1 MIALDDLDCS
11 IVTLLQ
17 ADARMSSRDMTRRLG
32 DVSDRVVRYR
42 IKRLL
47 DSQVVLLQAMVDP
60 RNVGYPFIADVLIDV
75 EPHRLAEVWA
85 KVAAIESVAS
95 ANSSRSGGQLS
106 IQVNARDEGDLAAFV
121 RNRLPQIDGILCVQ
135 CMAVPLLIKDLAFW
149 KPPAVAAFSSRNY
162 GEAEARST
170 FRSLANEAGRS
181 SSAGPKPEDRE
192 LLDEL
197 DTGVVNLLQE
207 QPLMSSREMSSR
219 LDGVPDRVVRYRVRR
234 LLDRGAM
241 LIQARLNPH
250 KVGYPVVADVFVEV
264 VPWKLVDAGAKLAG
278 MEQVCYVSAARP
290 GRDGRELSIE
300 VNARN
305 DDDLVAFVRHV
316 LPRVDGIVNARTVIV
331 PRLAKDVATWQLPRT
346 V

>member
-17 ADARMSSRDMTRRLG
+17 TDARMSSRDMTRRLG

-47 DSQVVLLQAMVDP
+47 DSHVVLLQAMVDP

-75 EPHRLAEVWA
+75 DPQRLAEVWA

-106 IQVNARDEGDLAAFV
+106 IQVNARNESDLAAFV
-121 RNRLPQIDGILCVQ
+121 RNRLPQIDGILGVQ
-135 CMAVPLLIKDLAFW
+135 SMAVPLLIKDLAFW
-149 KPPAVAAFSSRNY
+149 KPPAVAASSSRES
-162 GEAEARST
+162 GEADARST
-170 FRSLANEAGRS
+170 FWREATLAGRP
-181 SSAGPKPEDRE
+181 SSAGPKPEDQP
-192 LLDEL
+192 LDEL
-197 DTGVVNLLQE
+197 DTGVINLLQE

-219 LDGVPDRVVRYRVRR
+219 LGGVPDRVVRYRVTR

-250 KVGYPVVADVFVEV
+250 KVGYPVVADIFVEV
-264 VPWKLVDAGAKLAG
+264 VPWKLVDAGAKLAAMG
-278 MEQVCYVSAARP
+278 QVCYVSAACP

-305 DDDLVAFVRHV
+305 DNDLVAFVRNV

-331 PRLAKDVATWQLPRT
+331 PRLAKDVATWELPRT